1 MKTLKFIFTALVCT
15 ISISLL
21 AMEKWSN
28 HSLDKFKTPTF
39 YYQKTDETATP
50 ALPKQIKASTIYV
63 NTTSDAFL
71 DETNSSILL
80 ALNGL
85 RYFDKY
91 GEAIQGEVKTK
102 QPYLYDAVYNWTTY
116 MPDLAQSLAK
126 LTSANSENKP
136 NLHTCPNYTQVTV
149 ESNLNL
155 TVGNSFSAT
164 IRAFNC
170 RGKPKT
176 FGGDYFRARII
187 KTEDVGFIRP
197 NGIACNIIDNND
209 GSYAIRSSLPIPGA
223 MVLEVVL
230 VSSVEQIGKLVNVTG
245 QRRFSGTSYS
255 AELSSG
261 EQVEC
266 NVDLTVFGMYNS
278 STLCDYSNPRNK
290 EPWFCSKPNSGNCST
305 LTWVT
310 FLITTDEPIQ
320 HKAFIGYIMAHG
332 LDQNVS
338 SHHLTVSGKYVK
350 DQLPH
355 CSIKLSSKSG
365 FASSWLFFK
374 SLFCGYELNR
384 DGIFPCFQNKIVY
397 FLGDSTVRQYFEFV
411 TDLKKLELFG
421 PDSKKVWQQPKVA
434 FDDEYN
440 VTFYYRAHGPPLQ
453 NPGPPSSRPYISD
466 VLDELSGG
474 PNVYVLITISIHLY
488 YYEPSVFIHR
498 VIGIRDA
505 LKRLATR
512 HPGTKVIIK
521 GNNVLASPQEW
532 LGLRYD
538 TIMSKLFKNI
548 DSVIFLRLWDIT
560 SVWPLNDYHPAG
572 PTLAEEILYTFKFFC
587 DNQ

>member
-1 MKTLKFIFTALVCT
+1 MD
-15 ISISLL
+15 
-21 AMEKWSN
+21 KWSDR
-28 HSLDKFKTPTF
+28 SLDKFKTPT
-39 YYQKTDETATP
+39 YYYRKTGETATP

-63 NTTSDAFL
+63 KTTSEAFL
-71 DETNSSILL
+71 DKTNSSVLL

-85 RYFDKY
+85 RYFFDKY
-91 GEAIQGEVKTK
+91 GEAIQGEVKTE

-116 MPDLAQSLAK
+116 MPDLAQSLVK
-126 LTSANSENKP
+126 LASANGENKP
-136 NLHTCPNYTQVTV
+136 DLHTCPNYTQVTI
-149 ESNLNL
+149 EPNLNL

-187 KTEDVGFIRP
+187 RREDVGLIRP

-209 GSYAIRSSLPIPGA
+209 GSYAIRSPLPIPGA

-230 VSSVEQIGKLVNVTG
+230 VSSVEQVAKLVNVTG
-245 QRRFSGTSYS
+245 QRRFSGTGYS

-290 EPWFCSKPNSGNCST
+290 EPWFCSKSNSGNCST

-310 FLITTDEPIQ
+310 FLITSNEPIQ
-320 HKAFIGYIMAHG
+320 HKTFIGYTMGYG

-338 SHHLTVSGKYVK
+338 SHHVTVSGKYVK
-350 DQLPH
+350 DQLPR
-355 CSIKLSSKSG
+355 CSMNNYLQKADLLPHG
-365 FASSWLFFK
+365 YFFNDQWK
-374 SLFCGYELNR
+374 SLLCDYELNR
-384 DGIFPCFQNKIVY
+384 DGIFPCCRNRVVY
-397 FLGDSTVRQYFEFV
+397 FLGDSTARQYFQFV
-411 TDLKKLELFG
+411 TGLRKLKLFR

-434 FDDEYN
+434 FDDEFN
-440 VTFYYRAHGPPLQ
+440 ATFYYRAHGPPLQ

-466 VLDELSGG
+466 VLDELCGG

-538 TIMSKLFKNI
+538 TIMSKVFKNI

-560 SVWPLNDYHPAG
+560 SVWPLNDYHPGG